1 VVSKRQVF
9 DLPQP
14 KREVTEHQM
23 GEIECCGCVQQ
34 GEYPP
39 EIRASVPYGAG
50 GRGLVTN
57 LSVEHKMPLEQI
69 CCLVADFYGDALN
82 SETVETALAEGSE
95 LARPLEASSVEQLQ
109 QAEVV
114 HCDETGL
121 RIEGKLQWVYPAS
134 NAWSTHLCVH
144 EKRGEA
150 ALRSEASVLK
160 AFRGYAVHDCLASS
174 FKCSECRH
182 GLCHAHLVRAL
193 QGLIETGSQWAKEL
207 QTFLLDR
214 YKDAAHSPPLH
225 GQAAAEKR
233 QKYRDILAQAE
244 AEEPPPA
251 PKPGKGRPKSTPGRN
266 LLKRLKDHDDA
277 VVAFAWGEG
286 VPFTNNQAERDL
298 RPAKVTQKV
307 RGCFR
312 TQQGANVYA
321 RLQAVISTCRKQ
333 ERNVYAFLRALFAYQ
348 PVSLLAG

>member
-9 DLPQP
+9 ALPQP

-23 GEIECCGCVQQ
+23 GDIECCGCVQQ

-39 EIRASVPYGAG
+39 AIRASVPYGAG
-50 GRGLVTN
+50 VRVLVTN
-57 LSVEHKMPLEQI
+57 LSVAHTMPLAQI
-69 CCLVADFYGDALN
+69 CCRFADLYGDELN
-82 SETVETALAEGSE
+82 SETVETALAEGDE
-95 LARPLEASSVEQLQ
+95 LARPLEASMVEQLQ
-109 QAEVV
+109 QAEGVQF
-114 HCDETGL
+114 DDTGL
-121 RIEGKLQWVYPAS
+121 RMEGTLQWLDTAS
-134 NAWSTHLCVH
+134 NAWDTHLFVH
-144 EKRGEA
+144 AKRGEA

-160 AFRGYAVHDCLASS
+160 AFRGSAVHDCLASS
-174 FKCSECRH
+174 FKCSECRLV
-182 GLCHAHLVRAL
+182 LCHAHRVRAL
-193 QGLIETGSQWAKEL
+193 QGLIEPGSQWAKEL
-207 QTFLLDR
+207 QTFLLDL
-214 YKDAAHSPPLH
+214 YTYAAHSPPLH
-225 GQAAAEKR
+225 GQAAEEKR
-233 QKYRDILAQAE
+233 QKYRAILAQAE
-244 AEEPPPA
+244 AEAPPPE

-312 TQQGANVYA
+312 SQQGANVSA